1 MGAATHTF
9 PADLIHAQQQW
20 HATYRALAA
29 PRPRAAPPPAPPVR
43 PDPLASVLDHPC
55 GPYACGP
62 GGAPAADH
70 RRPEAG
76 RGVRRDRA
84 LSVRQEAITRLIRS
98 WITEHG
104 EGPTIRQIGA
114 SVGLSSTSSVAYQ
127 LPQLEKRGLISR
139 TGRDWS
145 SRQLKPPK
153 PPRRGL
159 RSR

>member
-1 MGAATHTF
+1 M
-9 PADLIHAQQQW
+9 
-20 HATYRALAA
+20 
-29 PRPRAAPPPAPPVR
+29 
-43 PDPLASVLDHPC
+43 
-55 GPYACGP
+55 
-62 GGAPAADH
+62 
-70 RRPEAG
+70 
-76 RGVRRDRA
+76 RRDRA